1 MENAEKI
8 KLGISACLLG
18 QSVRYNGG
26 HQLDH
31 FLKDTLGKFV
41 DYVPVCPEV
50 ECGFGVP
57 REAFRLIGEPDSP
70 RLITIDTKQDFTER
84 MEAWARKRVAEIESE
99 GLYGFIFKGGSPSS
113 GMERVKVYDDKGVPA
128 KIGVGIFAR
137 IFMEHF
143 PLIPVEEDGRLH
155 DPILRENFIE
165 RIFALRRMAKVSQ
178 GGNPLRAIVDF
189 QTRNK
194 LLIMSHS
201 PKHLQEMGQ
210 LVANSKALAPKSLI
224 NRYQELLMEALKLKA
239 TPRKNTNV
247 LMHMLGYFKK
257 DLDPWEKQEILEIID
272 AYRRELIP
280 LIVPITL
287 ISHYVR
293 KYDQPYL
300 KEQTYLNPHPLE
312 LQLRNHV

>member
-1 MENAEKI
+1 MENTEKI

-57 REAFRLIGEPDSP
+57 REAFRLIGKPDRP
-70 RLITIDTKQDFTER
+70 RLITINTKQDFTDR
-84 MEAWARKRVAEIESE
+84 METWARKRVAEIERE
-99 GLYGFIFKGGSPSS
+99 GLCGFIFKGGSPSS

-155 DPILRENFIE
+155 DPVLRENFIE

-178 GGNPLRAIVDF
+178 EVNALRAIVDF
-189 QTRNK
+189 QTQNK

-201 PKHLQEMGQ
+201 PKHLQEMGR
-210 LVANSKALAPKSLI
+210 LVANTKALAPKSLI

-239 TPRKNTNV
+239 TARKNTNV

-257 DLDPWEKQEILEIID
+257 DLDPSEKQEVLEIVD
-272 AYRRELIP
+272 EYRRELIP

-300 KEQTYLNPHPLE
+300 REQTYLNPHPLE

>member
-1 MENAEKI
+1 MENTEKI

-18 QSVRYNGG
+18 QSVRYDGG

-31 FLKDTLGKFV
+31 FLKDTLGRYV
-41 DYVPVCPEV
+41 EYVPVCPEV

-57 REAFRLIGEPDSP
+57 REAFRLIGEPDHP
-70 RLITIDTKQDFTER
+70 RLITIKTGQDFTDR
-84 MEAWARKRVAEIESE
+84 MEAWARKRVMEIEGE
-99 GLYGFIFKGGSPSS
+99 GLCGFIFKGGSPSS
-113 GMERVKVYDDKGVPA
+113 GMERVKVYDENGVPA
-128 KIGVGIFAR
+128 KIGVGVFAR

-143 PLIPVEEDGRLH
+143 PLMPVEEDGRLH
-155 DPILRENFIE
+155 DPALRENFIE
-165 RIFALRRMAKVSQ
+165 RIFALRRMGRVIREGSSPR
-178 GGNPLRAIVDF
+178 GIVDF
-189 QTRNK
+189 QTHNK

-201 PKHLQEMGQ
+201 PKHLQEMGR
-210 LVANSKALAPKSLI
+210 LVANTKALAPEMLI
-224 NRYQELLMEALKLKA
+224 NRYRELLMEALKLKA

-257 DLDPWEKQEILEIID
+257 ELDPWEKQEILEIID
-272 AYRRELIP
+272 EYRRELIP

-300 KEQTYLNPHPLE
+300 KEQTYLNPHPIE

>member
-1 MENAEKI
+1 
-8 KLGISACLLG
+8 
-18 QSVRYNGG
+18 
-26 HQLDH
+26 
-31 FLKDTLGKFV
+31 
-41 DYVPVCPEV
+41 V

-57 REAFRLIGEPDSP
+57 REAFRLIGEPDHP
-70 RLITIDTKQDFTER
+70 RLITINTKQDFTER
-84 MEAWARKRVAEIESE
+84 MEAWARKRVEEIEGE
-99 GLYGFIFKGGSPSS
+99 GLCGFIFKGGSPSS

-155 DPILRENFIE
+155 DPVIRENFIE
-165 RIFALRRMAKVSQ
+165 RIFALRLLAKVSQ
-178 GGNPLRAIVDF
+178 GGNLLHAIVDF
-189 QTRNK
+189 QTHNK

-201 PKHLQEMGQ
+201 PKHLQEMGR
-210 LVANSKALAPKSLI
+210 LVANTKALAPTSLI

-239 TPRKNTNV
+239 TPRKNSNV

-257 DLDPWEKQEILEIID
+257 DLDPSEKQEVLEIVD
-272 AYRRELIP
+272 KYRRELIP

-300 KEQTYLNPHPLE
+300 KEQTYLNPHPIE

>member
-1 MENAEKI
+1 MENTQKI

-57 REAFRLIGEPDSP
+57 REAFRLIGEPDCP
-70 RLITIDTKQDFTER
+70 RLITINTKQDFTER
-84 MEAWARKRVAEIESE
+84 MEEWAQKRVAELEGE
-99 GLYGFIFKGGSPSS
+99 GLCGFIFKGGSPSS

-178 GGNPLRAIVDF
+178 ESNALRAIVDF
-189 QTRNK
+189 QTHNK

-201 PKHLQEMGQ
+201 PKHLQEMGR
-210 LVANSKALAPKSLI
+210 LVASTKGLAPQSLI

-239 TPRKNTNV
+239 TARKNTNV

-257 DLDPWEKQEILEIID
+257 DLDPSEKQEVLEIVD
-272 AYRRELIP
+272 EYRRELIP